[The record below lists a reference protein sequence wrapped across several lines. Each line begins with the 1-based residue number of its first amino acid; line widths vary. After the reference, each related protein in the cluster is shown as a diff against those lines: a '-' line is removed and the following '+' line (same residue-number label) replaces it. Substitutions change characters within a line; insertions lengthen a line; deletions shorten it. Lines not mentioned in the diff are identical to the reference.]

1 MLKKTHPVAILVL
14 AGLAVLPLWAQGA
27 AQAQP
32 ATCRTFGD
40 TGRQVCGL
48 FLRYWQDHGGLAQQG
63 LPLSDELDEISPVD
77 GKSYRVQYFER
88 AVFEHHPENAGS
100 PYEVLLSLLGSE
112 QYRRKYAT
120 AAPVQHANP
129 ANSRIFPATGKTLGG
144 AFRAYWESHGGLAQQ
159 GYPIS
164 NEFTEQSELDGQTY
178 TVQYF
183 ERAVFEAHPQNRPP
197 YDILLSQLGT
207 FQWRRVHPS
216 GDIWATL
223 RARALRVPTIAPGA
237 VCPATGGTI
246 VHAAYGPA
254 LGPGPFYPVGLG
266 TSGDLDYT
274 GAVFPGPWT
283 GQKV

>member
-1 MLKKTHPVAILVL
+1 
-14 AGLAVLPLWAQGA
+14 
-27 AQAQP
+27 
-32 ATCRTFGD
+32 
-40 TGRQVCGL
+40 
-48 FLRYWQDHGGLAQQG
+48 
-63 LPLSDELDEISPVD
+63 
-77 GKSYRVQYFER
+77 
-88 AVFEHHPENAGS
+88 
-100 PYEVLLSLLGSE
+100 
-112 QYRRKYAT
+112 
-120 AAPVQHANP
+120 
-129 ANSRIFPATGKTLGG
+129 
-144 AFRAYWESHGGLAQQ
+144 
-159 GYPIS
+159 
-164 NEFTEQSELDGQTY
+164 SELDGQTY

-223 RARALRVPTIAPGA
+223 RARPLRVPTIAPGA

-283 GQKV
+283 GQKVLWVGSAQYTGPALLRGRQLDGPGEVRFGQGPDPVSEMQLSSATSVAGTGGWRDWPGYTRVRGPGCYGYQVDGTDFSTIIVFAAHGSPVP